1 MKPNL
6 VNVSLVLGRIEEIE
20 RKGRSF
26 AGIETKFDINST
38 KKDRFVELLEE
49 EGKILNRSK
58 STPMLEVDTF
68 DPSDAKIPGTSKKIN
83 KSEWDKYITRYAKEY
98 DVDEDLV
105 RAIIKVESANNPNA
119 LSNKGAI
126 GLMQLMP
133 QTAKMLGVNDAW
145 DPEQNIRGGIKYI
158 SQLSDKFNGDIVK
171 ILAGYNAGPSRVDQ
185 FNGVPPYAETQNYVK
200 KIMAMLSDE
209 LEEI

>member
-6 VNVSLVLGRIEEIE
+6 VSISLVLGRIEEIE

-26 AGIETKFDINST
+26 QSIETRQEINPL
-38 KKDRFVELLEE
+38 KKSRFVELLENE
-49 EGKILNRSK
+49 EKRIYRNISLPILEDSY
-58 STPMLEVDTF
+58 
-68 DPSDAKIPGTSKKIN
+68 DPSDAKIPGVKKQID
-83 KSEWDKYITRYAKEY
+83 KSEWGRYITRYAKEY
-98 DVDEDLV
+98 GVDENLI
-105 RAIIKVESANNPNA
+105 RAVIKVESANNPNA
-119 LSNKGAI
+119 LSNKGAM

-145 DPEQNIRGGIKYI
+145 DPEQNIRGGVKYL

-171 ILAGYNAGPSRVDQ
+171 ILAGYNAGPNRVDQ

-200 KIMAMLSDE
+200 KVMALLSDE
-209 LEEI
+209 